1 MYIVYF
7 ISIFFSFCPLFTL
20 LIINCLSFTICRTLE
35 DKRMAHCSQ
44 YTNYT
49 TKNNDTQPHYY
60 CVHVLNIYPF
70 PSFLFRVLTDWCVSW
85 EGHSICGCGLTFISL
100 GLVQQVSLLLTNH
113 LSRDMETLV
122 TLESGEL

>member
-1 MYIVYF
+1 MHLHVCILYF
-7 ISIFFSFCPLFTL
+7 FFYFSFCFTL
-20 LIINCLSFTICRTLE
+20 LIINCLSFTIS
-35 DKRMAHCSQ
+35 A
-44 YTNYT
+44 
-49 TKNNDTQPHYY
+49 
-60 CVHVLNIYPF
+60 
-70 PSFLFRVLTDWCVSW
+70 FRVLTDWCVSW